1 MKDTKLQE
9 VLCLSNALSDEK
21 WPQDLKPFKEKA
33 EKMISNLKKAVESSR
48 AAADKLDDVWSKHKF
63 AHIAGKSVEIF
74 GGLLT
79 VGGGIATFMTAGAA
93 SPFLFAGLTF
103 GLAGAG
109 TNITAQIIESLIN
122 SNEIKNANRDMKVA
136 LDSLAEVKNI
146 LDDLLEKRE
155 TSHLS
160 FILDLAAKSNPTWKL
175 LAAILYSTG
184 IVDATGKVVLTEAC
198 QTGVQ
203 LTVQVSAHAAAEGSQ
218 AVGKAGAEAASK
230 AGAQA
235 VFKAGAQAAGKAGAE
250 AASKAGAEAASKAG
264 AQAVGKAGAE
274 AAGKAG
280 AEAAS
285 KAGAQAVGKAGAQAA
300 GKAGAEAA
308 SKAGTQA
315 VGKAGAQAAGKAGAE
330 AASKAGA
337 QAAGKAGA
345 EAASKAGAQAAGEG
359 VKGAAKASGQV
370 ADDVL
375 QAGVKLGSQSAAK
388 VIIGVSAVML
398 VWDTID
404 LSFTIYDLVNKKGS
418 EAAKELRKKADE
430 LEKLYK
436 YK

>member
-1 MKDTKLQE
+1 M
-9 VLCLSNALSDEK
+9 
-21 WPQDLKPFKEKA
+21 
-33 EKMISNLKKAVESSR
+33 
-48 AAADKLDDVWSKHKF
+48 
-63 AHIAGKSVEIF
+63 
-74 GGLLT
+74 
-79 VGGGIATFMTAGAA
+79 
-93 SPFLFAGLTF
+93 
-103 GLAGAG
+103 
-109 TNITAQIIESLIN
+109 
-122 SNEIKNANRDMKVA
+122 
-136 LDSLAEVKNI
+136 
-146 LDDLLEKRE
+146 
-155 TSHLS
+155 
-160 FILDLAAKSNPTWKL
+160 
-175 LAAILYSTG
+175 
-184 IVDATGKVVLTEAC
+184 
-198 QTGVQ
+198 
-203 LTVQVSAHAAAEGSQ
+203 
-218 AVGKAGAEAASK
+218 
-230 AGAQA
+230 
-235 VFKAGAQAAGKAGAE
+235 
-250 AASKAGAEAASKAG
+250 
-264 AQAVGKAGAE
+264 
-274 AAGKAG
+274 
-280 AEAAS
+280 
-285 KAGAQAVGKAGAQAA
+285 GKAGAQAA

-337 QAAGKAGA
+337 QAAGKAAA
-345 EAASKAGAQAAGEG
+345 EAASKAGAEAVGEG